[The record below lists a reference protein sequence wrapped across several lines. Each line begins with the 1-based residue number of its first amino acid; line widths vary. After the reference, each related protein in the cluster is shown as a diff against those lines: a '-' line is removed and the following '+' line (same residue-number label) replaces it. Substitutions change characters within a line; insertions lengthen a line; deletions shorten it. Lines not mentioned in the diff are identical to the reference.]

1 MTPSFVAFLGTLLS
15 SKSHYR
21 AFLQGETPLTS
32 RLLKP
37 ALMDAET
44 GQLTDTRDM
53 PWYVSTLFISQP
65 LHFGDYGGM
74 PLKVLW
80 ALLDILT
87 IVVLVTGVYLWMR
100 RRRSGVSVERAI
112 ARPAAIEASA
122 AAS

>member
-1 MTPSFVAFLGTLLS
+1 M
-15 SKSHYR
+15 
-21 AFLQGETPLTS
+21 
-32 RLLKP
+32 
-37 ALMDAET
+37 
-44 GQLTDTRDM
+44 TDTRDM

-87 IVVLVTGVYLWMR
+87 ILVLVTGVYLWMR
-100 RRRSGVSVERAI
+100 RRKSGVSVERAI
-112 ARPAAIEASA
+112 ARPAAIEASV